1 MVRVIEIYKSL
12 QGESYFSGLPCIF
25 IRTAGC
31 NLRCSYCDTKYGYKS
46 GKAVSVSAILSKI
59 RRYKIKLVEIT
70 GGEPLLQNDIGL
82 LINKL
87 LDNDYFVLIET
98 NGSLDISRLPRG
110 ATRIMDI
117 KCPGSGMEEK
127 NRWQNVNY
135 LTKNDEVKF
144 VISNRFD
151 YNWAKQKIKDY
162 SLDKKTKISFS
173 AASGAVREPP
183 LLPKKLADWILKDEL
198 NVRFQIQLHKIL
210 WPGKRKA

>member
-1 MVRVIEIYKSL
+1 MRVVEIYKSL

-31 NLRCSYCDTKYGYKS
+31 NLRCSYCDTKYAYKS
-46 GKAVSVSAILSKI
+46 GRALSVSAILSKI
-59 RRYKIKLVEIT
+59 RVYKIKLVEIT
-70 GGEPLLQNDIGL
+70 GGEPLLQDDIGL

-98 NGSLDISRLPRG
+98 NGSLDISCLPKDV
-110 ATRIMDI
+110 TRVMDI
-117 KCPGSGMEEK
+117 KCPGSGMEKK
-127 NRWQNVNY
+127 NRWENVNH
-135 LTKNDEVKF
+135 LTKNDEIKF
-144 VISNRFD
+144 VVSDRFD

-173 AASGAVREPP
+173 VASGM

-210 WPGKRKA
+210 WPGRRKA